1 LDELKSSKMTDGVD
15 ELFEIRTAFY
25 LGNYNQCIY
34 EANKL
39 KPSSAEKKLERD
51 VFMYRAY
58 MAQRKFGVVLD
69 EIKADGGAAQE
80 LAAVRRFAEFLAAP
94 AERREAL
101 AAAADKALT
110 SGVDDVIGPL
120 MAANIHF
127 YDGNHEAALR
137 CLNGAGTSKEA
148 LEAMAL
154 TIQILLSIDRV
165 DLAKK
170 ELKKMQDSDDDAIL
184 TQLALAWFNLAV
196 GGDKLQDAF
205 YIFQEMADK
214 HGSTPLLLNGQAAAL
229 IAQGKLD
236 DAEPIL
242 QEALDKDANHA
253 ETLINLV
260 VLSQGLGKSPETAS
274 RYMSQ
279 LKDSHAAHPFVKN
292 AVAKEAEFDRLARN
306 YAPTVTA

>member
-1 LDELKSSKMTDGVD
+1 MSDGVD
-15 ELFEIRTAFY
+15 ELFEIRTSFY
-25 LGNYNQCIY
+25 LGNFTQCIY
-34 EANKL
+34 ESSKL
-39 KPSSAEKKLERD
+39 KPSSPEKKLERD

-58 MAQRKFGVVLD
+58 MGQRKFAVVLD
-69 EIKADGGAAQE
+69 EIKRDSAKE
-80 LAAVRRFAEFLAAP
+80 LTAIRYFAEYLAAP
-94 AERREAL
+94 SEKREAL
-101 AAAADKALT
+101 VAAADKTLT
-110 SGVDDVIGPL
+110 AGVDDVIGPL

-137 CLNGAGTSKEA
+137 CLNGATSSKEA
-148 LEAMAL
+148 LESMAL
-154 TIQILLSIDRV
+154 TVQILLSIDRV

-196 GGDKLQDAF
+196 GGDKLQDAY

-229 IAQGKLD
+229 IAQGKLE

-260 VLSQGLGKSPETAS
+260 VVSQGLGKAPETS
-274 RYMSQ
+274 NRFMSQ
-279 LKDSHAAHPFVKN
+279 LKDSHGTHPFVKSY
-292 AVAKEAEFDRLARN
+292 AAKEAEFDRLARN
-306 YAPTVTA
+306 YAPSVTA

>member
-1 LDELKSSKMTDGVD
+1 MSDGVD
-15 ELFEIRTAFY
+15 ELFEIRTSFY
-25 LGNYNQCIY
+25 LGNYTQCIY
-34 EANKL
+34 ESSKL
-39 KPSSAEKKLERD
+39 KVSPEKKAERD

-58 MAQRKFGVVLD
+58 MGQRKFAVVLD
-69 EIKADGGAAQE
+69 EIKGDSSRE
-80 LAAVRRFAEFLAAP
+80 LTAIRYFAEYLAAP
-94 AERREAL
+94 SEKREAL
-101 AAAADKALT
+101 VATADKNLT
-110 SGVDDVIGPL
+110 AGVDDVIGPL

-137 CLNGAGTSKEA
+137 CLNGAASSKEA
-148 LEAMAL
+148 LESMAL
-154 TIQILLSIDRV
+154 TVQILLSIDRV

-196 GGDKLQDAF
+196 GGDKLQDAY

-229 IAQGKLD
+229 IAQGKLE

-260 VLSQGLGKSPETAS
+260 VVAQGLGKAPETS
-274 RYMSQ
+274 NRFMSQ
-279 LKDSHAAHPFVKN
+279 LKDSHASHPFVKN
-292 AVAKEAEFDRLARN
+292 FAAKEAEFDRLSRN
-306 YAPTVTA
+306 YAPSVTA

>member
-1 LDELKSSKMTDGVD
+1 MTDTVD
-15 ELFEIRTAFY
+15 ELFEVRTAFY
-25 LGNYNQCIY
+25 LGNYNQCVY
-34 EANKL
+34 ESNKS

-51 VFMYRAY
+51 AFMYRAY

-69 EIKADGGAAQE
+69 EIKAADAPKE
-80 LAAVRRFAEFLAAP
+80 LVAIRLFAEYLAAP
-94 AERREAL
+94 KEKKESV
-101 AAAADKALT
+101 AATADKALT
-110 SGVDDVIGPL
+110 TGVDDVVGPL

-127 YDGNHEAALR
+127 YDGNYEAALR
-137 CLNGAGTSKEA
+137 CLNGAGTTKEA
-148 LEAMAL
+148 LESMAL
-154 TIQILLSIDRV
+154 AIQILLSIDRV

-196 GGDKLQDAF
+196 GGDKLQDAY

-214 HGSTPLLLNGQAAAL
+214 HGSTALLLNGQAAAL
-229 IAQGKLD
+229 IAQGKLE

-260 VLSQGLGKSPETAS
+260 VLSQALGKAPETAT
-274 RYMSQ
+274 RFMSQ
-279 LKDSHAAHPFVKN
+279 LKDSHAGHPFVKN
-292 AVAKEAEFDRLARN
+292 YLAKEAEFDRLSRN
-306 YAPTVTA
+306 YAPSVTA

>member
-1 LDELKSSKMTDGVD
+1 MSDGVD
-15 ELFEIRTAFY
+15 ELFEIRTSFY
-25 LGNYNQCIY
+25 LGNYTQCIY
-34 EANKL
+34 ESSKL
-39 KPSSAEKKLERD
+39 KPSSPEKKVERD
-51 VFMYRAY
+51 VFMYRAF
-58 MAQRKFGVVLD
+58 MGQRKFAVVLD
-69 EIKADGGAAQE
+69 EIKGDSAKE
-80 LAAVRRFAEFLAAP
+80 LTTVRYFAEYLAAP
-94 AERREAL
+94 SEKREAL
-101 AAAADKALT
+101 VAAADKNLAA
-110 SGVDDVIGPL
+110 GVDDVIRPL

-137 CLNGAGTSKEA
+137 CLNGAASSKEA
-148 LEAMAL
+148 LESMAL
-154 TIQILLSIDRV
+154 TVQILLSIDRV

-196 GGDKLQDAF
+196 GGDKLQDAY

-229 IAQGKLD
+229 IAQGKLE

-260 VLSQGLGKSPETAS
+260 VVSQGLGKAPETS
-274 RYMSQ
+274 NRFMSQ
-279 LKDSHAAHPFVKN
+279 LKDSHASHPFVKN
-292 AVAKEAEFDRLARN
+292 YAAKEAEFDRLSRN
-306 YAPTVTA
+306 YAPSVTA

>member
-1 LDELKSSKMTDGVD
+1 MSDGVD

-34 EANKL
+34 ESNKL
-39 KPSSAEKKLERD
+39 KPSSAEKQLERD

-69 EIKADGGAAQE
+69 EIKADAARE
-80 LAAVRRFAEFLAAP
+80 LVAVRALAEFLAAP
-94 AERREAL
+94 SEKREAL
-101 AAAADKALT
+101 AAAADQKLT
-110 SGVDDVIGPL
+110 AGVDDVIGPL

-127 YDGNHEAALR
+127 YHGNHEGALR
-137 CLNGAGTSKEA
+137 CLNSAGSSKEA

-154 TIQILLSIDRV
+154 SIQILLSIDRV

-184 TQLALAWFNLAV
+184 TQLALAWFHLAV
-196 GGDKLQDAF
+196 GGEKLQDAY

-214 HGSTPLLLNGQAAAL
+214 HGSTPLLLNGQAAAY
-229 IAQGKLD
+229 IAQGKLE

-260 VLSQGLGKSPETAS
+260 VLSQGLGKAPETAN

-279 LKDSHAAHPFVKN
+279 LRDSHASHPFVKN
-292 AVAKEAEFDRLARN
+292 YAAKEAEFDRLARN
-306 YAPTVTA
+306 YAPSVTA

>member
-1 LDELKSSKMTDGVD
+1 MADGVD
-15 ELFEIRTAFY
+15 ELFEIRTSFY
-25 LGNYNQCIY
+25 LGNFTQCIY
-34 EANKL
+34 ESSKM
-39 KPSSAEKKLERD
+39 KPSSPEKKMERD
-51 VFMYRAY
+51 AFMYRAY
-58 MAQRKFGVVLD
+58 MGQRKFAVVLD
-69 EIKADGGAAQE
+69 EIKGDSPKE
-80 LAAVRRFAEFLAAP
+80 LTAIRYFAEYLAAP
-94 AERREAL
+94 SDKREAL
-101 AAAADKALT
+101 VAAADKNLT
-110 SGVDDVIGPL
+110 AGVDDVMGPL

-137 CLNGAGTSKEA
+137 CLNGAASSKEA
-148 LEAMAL
+148 LESMAL
-154 TIQILLSIDRV
+154 TVQILLSIDRV

-196 GGDKLQDAF
+196 GGDKLQDAY

-229 IAQGKLD
+229 IAQGKLE

-260 VLSQGLGKSPETAS
+260 VVSQGLGKAPETS
-274 RYMSQ
+274 NRFMSQ

-292 AVAKEAEFDRLARN
+292 YAAKEAEFDRLSRN
-306 YAPTVTA
+306 YAPSVTA

>member
-1 LDELKSSKMTDGVD
+1 MG
-15 ELFEIRTAFY
+15 
-25 LGNYNQCIY
+25 
-34 EANKL
+34 
-39 KPSSAEKKLERD
+39 
-51 VFMYRAY
+51 
-58 MAQRKFGVVLD
+58 QRKFAVVLD
-69 EIKADGGAAQE
+69 EIKGDSSKE
-80 LAAVRRFAEFLAAP
+80 LTAIRYFAEYLAAP

-110 SGVDDVIGPL
+110 SGMDDVIGPL

-137 CLNGAGTSKEA
+137 CLSSAASSKEA
-148 LEAMAL
+148 LESMAL
-154 TIQILLSIDRV
+154 TVQILLSIDRV

-196 GGDKLQDAF
+196 GGDKFQDAY

-260 VLSQGLGKSPETAS
+260 VLSQGLGKAPETS
-274 RYMSQ
+274 NRFMSQ

-292 AVAKEAEFDRLARN
+292 FAAKEAEFERLSRN
-306 YAPTVTA
+306 YAPSVTA